1 MELNELSE
9 SVYKHLIR
17 SAVPDV
23 TSSEIIDI
31 ISNHANNN
39 PLNHESFISN
49 VSQSDDIPKEGPI
62 EFFNN
67 VAKMVLL
74 SDDPIRK
81 AFKLA
86 IEYINEDG
94 IMDEESIEERSDALT
109 NLFKYRVE
117 CLRDESPLDSES
129 ESELE
134 LIINEDSEDDLDD

>member
-1 MELNELSE
+1 M
-9 SVYKHLIR
+9 YKHLIR

-23 TSSEIIDI
+23 TASEIIDI
-31 ISNHANNN
+31 MSYHANNN

-49 VSQSDDIPKEGPI
+49 VSQSNDIPKEGPI

-86 IEYINEDG
+86 IEYINDDG
-94 IMDEESIEERSDALT
+94 LTDEELIEESADALT
-109 NLFKYRVE
+109 DLFKYRVE
-117 CLRDESPLDSES
+117 CLRDERP
-129 ESELE
+129 LE
-134 LIINEDSEDDLDD
+134 LVINEDSDDDLDD

>member
-17 SAVPDV
+17 FAVPDV
-23 TSSEIIDI
+23 TTSEIIDAM
-31 ISNHANNN
+31 SYHANDN
-39 PLNHESFISN
+39 PLNYESFISN

-86 IEYINEDG
+86 IEYINDDG
-94 IMDEESIEERSDALT
+94 LTDEESIEESADALT
-109 NLFKYRVE
+109 DLFKYRVE
-117 CLRDESPLDSES
+117 CLCDERP
-129 ESELE
+129 LE
-134 LIINEDSEDDLDD
+134 LVINEDSDDDLDDY